1 MATKAREDQM
11 AKKGRTTKR
20 HLRDAE
26 VTRRQALARLGLGV
40 SIAYAAPV
48 LLSLSKAAAS
58 SGGSDGSGGSGSG
71 GSGPGGSGSGGSGSG
86 GSGSGGSGS
95 GGSGS
100 GGSGPGGSG
109 GGSGPAKNEESRG
122 HCDEEYLS
130 PWCPVE

>member
-1 MATKAREDQM
+1 M
-11 AKKGRTTKR
+11 AKKGRITKR

-26 VTRRQALARLGLGV
+26 VTRRQALARLGLGA

-109 GGSGPAKNEESRG
+109 PGGSGGRSGPAQNEESRG
-122 HCDEEYLS
+122 SCDEEYLP